1 MKGIGLALLYPA
13 REWSIGAPGHHGLS
27 AHPIY
32 SAKGPERPGVPPD
45 HRDRFSIFS
54 IQFAD
59 LGSHLSASSQNLSMS
74 RHAIACVS

>member
-45 HRDRFSIFS
+45 HRCDGETVSP
-54 IQFAD
+54 
-59 LGSHLSASSQNLSMS
+59 SSQSNSQTS
-74 RHAIACVS
+74 AVI